1 MHALTALTKR
11 RSWNEVPRWG
21 LIIGGAAIMFFGQI
35 ALIFAQYALWGAPA
49 PHKIP
54 LADKP
59 IVVQVFFI
67 VILMPLLETIV
78 GQWLPI
84 RLINGVFRLS
94 WRIAAVGSIALF
106 TLMHGYVDRAVVSI
120 LLGAV
125 VLAAV
130 FIVEAK
136 RKGRPVLC
144 TWVTHALANA
154 CVLSLQQI

>member
-1 MHALTALTKR
+1 MHALSVITKR
-11 RSWNEVPRWG
+11 NWNEVPRWG

-35 ALIFAQYALWGAPA
+35 ALIFAQYALWGPLA
-49 PHKIP
+49 PHKNP
-54 LADKP
+54 LAHQP
-59 IVVQVFFI
+59 ILVQLLFI
-67 VILMPLLETIV
+67 AILMPFLETIV

-94 WRIAAVGSIALF
+94 WRFAAAGSIALF

-136 RKGRPVLC
+136 RSGRPVLS
-144 TWVTHALANA
+144 TWLTHALANA
-154 CVLSLQQI
+154 CVLSLQHV

>member
-1 MHALTALTKR
+1 
-11 RSWNEVPRWG
+11 
-21 LIIGGAAIMFFGQI
+21 MFFGQI

-49 PHKIP
+49 PHTIP

-67 VILMPLLETIV
+67 VILMPLPETIV

-84 RLINGVFRLS
+84 RLINGIFRLS

-106 TLMHGYVDRAVVSI
+106 TLMHGYVDRAVASI

-125 VLAAV
+125 VLATV

-136 RKGRPVLC
+136 RKGRPVLS
-144 TWVTHALANA
+144 TWLTHALANA
-154 CVLSLQQI
+154 CVLSLQHI